1 MKKCIFDSE
10 KNFLSCLVGGEVV
23 KCCLAVVV
31 VVVVVVVEEVLVVVV
46 VLEVLVVV
54 VVLEVVV
61 VVVLAARFNVN
72 VPSILPPPRPFTLA
86 VCCLATV
93 AKLNFRQRKPPAEV

>member
-1 MKKCIFDSE
+1 MKKCISDSA

-23 KCCLAVVV
+23 KCCLAVLVV
-31 VVVVVVVEEVLVVVV
+31 VLEVLLLVVV

-61 VVVLAARFNVN
+61 LVVVLAARFNVN
-72 VPSILPPPRPFTLA
+72 VPSIPPPPHPFTRA

>member
-1 MKKCIFDSE
+1 MKKCISDSA

-23 KCCLAVVV
+23 KCCLAVLVV
-31 VVVVVVVEEVLVVVV
+31 VLEVLLLVVV

-54 VVLEVVV
+54 VVVVLEVVV
-61 VVVLAARFNVN
+61 LVVVLAARFNVN
-72 VPSILPPPRPFTLA
+72 VPSIPPPPHPFTSA